1 MTEYKIGDEVEV
13 GGIVFTKIGDL
24 PFGPTQHNREETQ
37 VSNGWDDEPQ
47 SSGGFN
53 WDDEDVQPT
62 AGEFLKFPNVG
73 DRVIGT
79 ITAIR
84 KQRFEDSDGVQYA
97 PQLDLTLDDG
107 SEATLTAGQTHL
119 KRLLIEKRPEVGD
132 MIRVIHTGKQG
143 RMKIFSLDVRRGA
156 GAAPAKPAKAA
167 RPPAK
172 RVASAPPVDDWSN
185 GAAADDGIPF

>member
-62 AGEFLKFPNVG
+62 GGEFVKFPNVG
-73 DRVIGT
+73 DQVIGT

-84 KQRFEDSDGVQYA
+84 KQRFDDGDGVQYA
-97 PQLDLTLDDG
+97 PQLDLQLPDG
-107 SEATLTAGQTHL
+107 SEATLTAGQWHL
-119 KRLLIEKRPEVGD
+119 KRLLIEARPNVGD

-143 RMKIFSLDVRRGA
+143 RSKLFTLDVRA
-156 GAAPAKPAKAA
+156 GKAAAPAKAAKAA

-172 RVASAPPVDDWSN
+172 RASAPPVDDWSN